1 MGQALA
7 CRAGR
12 AASVICSGANRLE
25 ATDVEQGVEAAA
37 ASAWLTLVYK
47 LPPEPARERIAI
59 WRQLKALGAVYLQ
72 QGVCA
77 LPFTPAHREQL
88 AALATRIRGA
98 HGEAALLEAR
108 LADAATA
115 ASLYERYQAARAH
128 EYGELIIAGRRLL
141 RHLEL
146 DEPAERELNAAEL
159 ERLKRWYAR
168 VVERDYFGCTERERA
183 AQLLQAAEAALHGA
197 AQHTDSARD

>member
-1 MGQALA
+1 MAYEVERLAGTGNWLAL
-7 CRAGR
+7 
-12 AASVICSGANRLE
+12 I
-25 ATDVEQGVEAAA
+25 
-37 ASAWLTLVYK
+37 YK

-77 LPFTPAHREQL
+77 LPLTPAHREQL
-88 AALATRIRGA
+88 AALAGRIRA
-98 HGEAALLEAR
+98 AQGEAALLEAR
-108 LADAATA
+108 LADAETA
-115 ASLYERYQAARAH
+115 AALHARYAAARAH
-128 EYGELIIAGRRLL
+128 EYGEIVIAVRRLL

-168 VVERDYFGCTERERA
+168 VVARDCFGCPERDTA
-183 AQLLQAAEAALHGA
+183 AQLLQAAEAALRGE
-197 AQHTDSARD
+197 AQRTDAARD